1 MSMSQIVTAVLF
13 ANGLTFAFLYCMWR
27 LRRDEKDMRAILG
40 ALVLL
45 AIALAVTVA
54 GRSQSEA
61 LRRTEDGSTVS
72 QSLSQR

>member
-27 LRRDEKDMRAILG
+27 ISRNEKDMRAIVG

-61 LRRTEDGSTVS
+61 QRRTEDGSAPA
-72 QSLSQR
+72 QILSQR